1 MEISAVNQCSLQSVQ
16 QLTGTAVLNKAMSQ
30 DAAAMMKLMEG
41 LDEMAR
47 ELEHSVTPHRGGNID
62 VRV

>member
-1 MEISAVNQCSLQSVQ
+1 MRQ

-30 DAAAMMKLMEG
+30 DTACMMKLMEG

-47 ELEHSVTPHRGGNID
+47 ELEHSVTPHLGGNID